1 MGVYRP
7 AGEGRHKA
15 ACTRCGLTAAAACEM
30 ITLPGGARV
39 CPVCGE
45 GDGISMDP
53 VTGGRAVSGAPGGR
67 MTAFAS
73 ADGWLVLAFESD
85 GRLLKP
91 KGAVTFTLPAS
102 MLDGKKLLLA
112 DGSEAAYEVSGGKAR
127 FTVSFSGP
135 AAILKI
141 E

>member
-1 MGVYRP
+1 
-7 AGEGRHKA
+7 
-15 ACTRCGLTAAAACEM
+15 
-30 ITLPGGARV
+30 
-39 CPVCGE
+39 
-45 GDGISMDP
+45 
-53 VTGGRAVSGAPGGR
+53 

-112 DGSEAAYEVSGGKAR
+112 DGSEAAFEISGGKAR
-127 FTVSFSGP
+127 FPSPSP
-135 AAILKI
+135 APQRSLGSQTTENCNHTALDKTYRGGCRKI
-141 E
+141 CNLPLVFRKAYTDEPEAPCLAPLRQERRFFRPPVYRTACGR